1 MQNRNVALSDAMI
14 RAFNLKSSDTTGDVV
29 EAIYPVAQIRPRS
42 DILFENNASN
52 ATSATI
58 YTAPSDKF
66 FYLQSACLSLIKDVT
81 ATSTVSAIRGFIDG
95 TQKIILNITSLTLT
109 VQSGTVA
116 LNFDPPLRLDKG
128 QAITVTN
135 TTAVGN
141 VNARGNIIG
150 YLSDV

>member
-1 MQNRNVALSDAMI
+1 MI

-42 DILFENNASN
+42 DIFFENNASN
-52 ATSATI
+52 ATAATI

-66 FYLQSACLSLIKDVT
+66 FYLQSVCLSMIKDVT
-81 ATSTVSAIRGFIDG
+81 ATSTVSAVRGFVDG
-95 TQKIILNITSLTLT
+95 TQKILIHITSLTLT
-109 VQSGTVA
+109 IQNGTMA

-135 TTAVGN
+135 STAVGN
-141 VNARGNIIG
+141 INARGSIIG